1 MRILHLVHQYLPE
14 RVGGTELYTAW
25 LANGLSQQGH
35 QVTVFFRRSVKR
47 MELTYRDDKSGVR
60 VWAIATGQITPVS
73 RFWTTFGQ
81 RYILDAFYRVIE
93 QTQPNLVHIQHLMG
107 LPVALTQYIQ
117 DLDIPFIITLH
128 DYWWVCANAQLLTNY
143 SQQVCNGPQAY
154 LNCARCALA
163 RIDHPRFW
171 LALPGLMSVLAW
183 RNGLLRQVM
192 QAARRLIVPTKFVG
206 DWYAAYG
213 APVDRLQVIPHGIPL
228 AGLQRR
234 QTRQSN
240 NPIRFAYI
248 GGLSWQK
255 GAHVLIEAFN
265 GIEEGAELWIAGDE
279 DADPAYAAHLHA
291 LASENVHF
299 LGKLARAE
307 VWEILAQV
315 DVLVVPSLWYE
326 TFAFVVSE
334 AFAAGIP
341 VVASRLGPLADRVEE
356 GVDGLLVPP
365 GDVDALRVAL
375 LQFLEDSTLLPRL
388 RAGIRPVHTIEAH
401 VKEIE
406 AVYQAVLKHLI

>member
-14 RVGGTELYTAW
+14 HVGGTELYTAW
-25 LANGLSQQGH
+25 LTNGLSQRGH
-35 QVTVFFRRSVKR
+35 QVTVFCRRSVER
-47 MELTYRDDKSGVR
+47 VELTCRDDENGVR
-60 VWAIATGQITPVS
+60 VWTVATGPVTPVS

-81 RYILDAFYRVIE
+81 RYILNAFYRVME

-107 LPVALTQYIQ
+107 LPVALTQYVQ

-154 LNCARCALA
+154 LNCGRCALA
-163 RIDHPRFW
+163 RSAHPQFW

-183 RNGLLRQVM
+183 RNSLLRQVM

-206 DWYAAYG
+206 DWYATHG
-213 APVDRLQVIPHGIPL
+213 APVDGLQVIPHGIPL
-228 AGLQRR
+228 AGLQPR
-234 QTRQSN
+234 QTRQPN
-240 NPIRFAYI
+240 KPIRFAYV

-255 GAHVLIEAFN
+255 GVHVLIEAFN
-265 GIEEGAELWIAGDE
+265 GTEKGAELWIAGDE
-279 DADPAYAAHLHA
+279 DADPAYATHLHT

-299 LGKLARAE
+299 LGKLTRAE
-307 VWEILAQV
+307 VWEMLAQM

-334 AFAAGIP
+334 AFAAGVP

-365 GDVDALRVAL
+365 GDVEALRDTL
-375 LQFLEDSTLLPRL
+375 LRFLKEPSLLPRL
-388 RAGIRPVHTIEAH
+388 RAGIRPVNTIENH

-406 AVYQAVLKHLI
+406 AVYRAILA